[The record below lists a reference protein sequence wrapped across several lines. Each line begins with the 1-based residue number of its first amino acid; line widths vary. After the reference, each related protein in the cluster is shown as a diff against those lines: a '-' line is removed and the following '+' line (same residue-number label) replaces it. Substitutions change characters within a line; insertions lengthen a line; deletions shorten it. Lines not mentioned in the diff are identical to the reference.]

1 MSIHFAVNTK
11 HHYSAQTF
19 QSLFHSYCQVSLNVL
34 LLCIFYFCLSF
45 KIIRVHR
52 KETNPFLLSPRG
64 SIRTLENFMTS
75 EQRICQGWVVFLQQ
89 RQLRGGWQAICLRA
103 RLDCPSPEA
112 ISPRDEWDCWAPCS
126 WRCGNL
132 GVLGFVCLFSWTF
145 VLY

>member
-1 MSIHFAVNTK
+1 MSIYFAVNTK

-19 QSLFHSYCQVSLNVL
+19 QSLFHSYCQVFLNVL

-45 KIIRVHR
+45 KIVRVHR

-64 SIRTLENFMTS
+64 SIRILDNFTTS

-89 RQLRGGWQAICLRA
+89 RQLKGGWQAMRLRV
-103 RLDCPSPEA
+103 RLDCRSPEA

-132 GVLGFVCLFSWTF
+132 GVWGFLGFFFLEG
-145 VLY
+145 